1 MKIKMR
7 TTKIDTKGIPKT
19 TVLAAL
25 YNGAVK
31 DGVNNISSQQHM
43 TPDQAEKVLKSV
55 APRHYVDFYSG
66 RLIKVDLSNGDFF
79 DSYLYDREYGAGHAE
94 EVIAQLRKQYKEDE
108 EEEDEE
114 ETAENVVAEASEDH

>member
-1 MKIKMR
+1 MKIKR
-7 TTKIDTKGIPKT
+7 KSTRIDTKGIPKAA
-19 TVLAAL
+19 VLAAL
-25 YNGAVK
+25 YNSAKK
-31 DGVNNISSQQHM
+31 DGLGTVASKMSI
-43 TPDQAEKVLKSV
+43 TVDQAEKVLKSV